1 MLRAVTL
8 GLLAL
13 PAASAFAEGHA
24 VGLKVGAFGLGAEY
38 THELTERLAVRG
50 AIYGSQ
56 LGFDAE
62 ESGIDYEADVVWDSL
77 TAGVDFHP
85 LQSALRLSLGIMKN
99 DNALELVSRPA
110 TSQTIGDTTY
120 TPAQIGVLL
129 GSIGFDDTATFAGI
143 GWDWSRDASVFG
155 MSLDIG
161 VVDQGKPVVTLRG
174 SGTLLGDPA
183 FQQDINA
190 EAVQLTDEASD
201 LDLVPFLSLG
211 FQFRF

>member
-85 LQSALRLSLGIMKN
+85 LKSALRLSLGIMKN

-129 GSIGFDDTATFAGI
+129 GSIGFDDTATFAGV

>member
-38 THELTERLAVRG
+38 THELTDRLAVRG

>member
-1 MLRAVTL
+1 MLRAITL
-8 GLLAL
+8 GLFAL

-38 THELTERLAVRG
+38 THELTERIAVRG

-85 LQSALRLSLGIMKN
+85 LQSALRLSVGIMKN
-99 DNALELVSRPA
+99 DNALELVSRPT

-120 TPAQIGVLL
+120 TPAQIGMLS
-129 GSIGFDDTATFAGI
+129 GSIGFDDTATFAGV

-190 EAVQLTDEASD
+190 EAVQLADEVSD